1 MRAMVIKTTPII
13 EKVITE
19 EQSYIVNIEAVPP
32 LLSNDHKILQA
43 VFVAGNI
50 KAT

>member
-13 EKVITE
+13 EMVITE
-19 EQSYIVNIEAVPP
+19 EQSYNVNVEAVPT
-32 LLSNDHKILQA
+32 LLLNDHKILQA